1 MRLIDADAIT
11 YHEEW
16 KEEWLR
22 NSGYYHQVAWKEEID
37 KLPTIEAEPKHGY
50 WEWNDYGGFGNYH
63 CTVCRF
69 IPYVMFSRQYLPNYM
84 YCPHCGAKMDGGK
97 EDGEEND

>member
-1 MRLIDADAIT
+1 MRLIDSDAIT

-37 KLPTIEAEPKHGY
+37 KLPTIEAEPVQHGH
-50 WEWNDYGGFGNYH
+50 WERAVSWLIPT
-63 CTVCRF
+63 CSVCGENAIGIHAF
-69 IPYVMFSRQYLPNYM
+69 DCKLTD
-84 YCPHCGAKMDGGK
+84 YCPHCGAKMD
-97 EDGEEND
+97 EVE